1 MTLGSTGL
9 IGLVDTRESNLKRS
23 KDFEVFEKGN
33 AKTISVHPIK
43 KHLVLC
49 PNNRGACGIF
59 DIRYNLGACK
69 YSWGSI
75 SERPKTESIWKA
87 SFKKFG
93 FRMVQI

>member
-23 KDFEVFEKGN
+23 KDLEVFEKGN

-69 YSWGSI
+69 YSWGLN
-75 SERPKTESIWKA
+75 SERPKTEFIQKPIFNSSVFEW
-87 SFKKFG
+87 
-93 FRMVQI
+93 